1 MTTTLTRA
9 ADGRARAA
17 VAAALTA
24 VVIAAVMAALM
35 GVLTGCSTRTA
46 LGDPGDTAATVTT
59 GTSSDSSRA
68 PSVTPWVRVMLTMD
82 DHGVSATFTDTLAA
96 RQLAQMLP
104 LTVELSDAWGQAKA
118 GRLPHPVS
126 VEGVPR
132 TMKPIAGGIYYWPD
146 TATLAV
152 YYDDL
157 GQSVPPPGLVQLGV
171 LDTDVDQIADV
182 GRHTTVRLNWVTQA
196 PS

>member
-1 MTTTLTRA
+1 M
-9 ADGRARAA
+9 
-17 VAAALTA
+17 VAAT
-24 VVIAAVMAALM
+24 AALM
-35 GVLTGCSTRTA
+35 GALTGCSSGTD
-46 LGDPGDTAATVTT
+46 LGDPGDTRAA
-59 GTSSDSSRA
+59 GASSRA
-68 PSVTPWVRVMLTMD
+68 SSVTPWVRVMLKVN
-82 DHGVSATFTDTLAA
+82 DHVVPATLTDTLAG

-104 LTVELSDAWGQAKA
+104 LTVELSDAWGQAKS

-126 VEGVPR
+126 VEGAPR

-146 TATLAV
+146 TAALAV

-182 GRHTTVRLNWVTQA
+182 GRHATVLVNWVTKT